1 MIEVIQP
8 TPLRLTEE
16 DLERYV
22 WDRGRGLTR
31 LVGLSFRK
39 GSTGYTYFAPRD
51 IRMREG
57 QWAPVSPSFFWGLND
72 DEVKRSVL
80 SAALYYIWPE
90 EVPAYTELWL
100 GDMSSHFPYNLQI
113 ILKTE
118 LRDVEVWVDEKLK
131 LVNCYFPKDI
141 FKKLQGFHKACIR
154 TLSNNGALTKLLID
168 NIDFK
173 RDEECIQFN
182 FRKVGEILQPLEKG
196 YELNNLIRNIYGR
209 YEIERVVK
217 ALESKLQESKLQASP
232 NSSKLKDLAAILI
245 KLLLIGPECGTA
257 LRIIGPKQFKFIE
270 SDGRC
275 RYLGV
280 FGALVRV
287 YGDCEPDLEERLR
300 ELYPAAYLLTSNV
313 GFRVTSH
320 FLLEFLR
327 AESIRTAVAAIM
339 GRNMSHNIGSHAV
352 WHIAQSG
359 LEGYG
364 KEEVERFLLYL
375 QKRMDFIA
383 QVSTSP
389 PSWCMTMKWNGTD
402 ESSLMMGFTEQ
413 KCLLDNIA
421 WSYKVRYCDFWFRD
435 PNIQNDEKP
444 EIRLKI
450 QQCSP
455 PEDIAVDIPH
465 GQIGAQAFYTILEN
479 LIRNTAKYGDRTR
492 AAENAYLPLE
502 FTVKIEEEWDD
513 LGKGWKKNYY
523 RVLIR
528 DNWET
533 SQETVEKLNDALAE
547 PIVDPE
553 TGELKPGNWGMKE
566 IKICA
571 GYLRMLR
578 PEEIDDKY
586 QEWKGGSSSEP
597 PLIEAKLTNSEW
609 EEVRNSGHLT
619 YILYLLCPKKAL
631 LVGKFSNIEVENRT
645 KPKNT
650 GGGYDDGNR

>member
-1 MIEVIQP
+1 MNNEEKIVRQWFLSLRERFDPQFLYHVSVLKWE
-8 TPLRLTEE
+8 PLS
-16 DLERYV
+16 V
-22 WDRGRGLTR
+22 A
-31 LVGLSFRK
+31 S
-39 GSTGYTYFAPRD
+39 P
-51 IRMREG
+51 REG
-57 QWAPVSPSFFWGLND
+57 KKSGIFYMIRPEVFD
-72 DEVKRSVL
+72 DE
-80 SAALYYIWPE
+80 
-90 EVPAYTELWL
+90 
-100 GDMSSHFPYNLQI
+100 
-113 ILKTE
+113 
-118 LRDVEVWVDEKLK
+118 
-131 LVNCYFPKDI
+131 
-141 FKKLQGFHKACIR
+141 
-154 TLSNNGALTKLLID
+154 
-168 NIDFK
+168 
-173 RDEECIQFN
+173 
-182 FRKVGEILQPLEKG
+182 GEITHYLQCYRTFIEETREISYSDWVFREVKNAQISIVQRAQQFDG
-196 YELNNLIRNIYGR
+196 V
-209 YEIERVVK
+209 EIERAGNMPLWLLKIKSRARTDPTMGTLGALDGLASDETGQYSEEEIAPLKEFLGEHCSDDK
-217 ALESKLQESKLQASP
+217 ADKAGGLVETLAKLCAIPKWKTIFFVPTPIAQHNGSQICFYGFVLFSLLSWEEIVRKRVFEMELIFAECLSFGQRLSTSALL
-232 NSSKLKDLAAILI
+232 NLAR
-245 KLLLIGPECGTA
+245 KQFYTSA
-257 LRIIGPKQFKFIE
+257 LR
-270 SDGRC
+270 S
-275 RYLGV
+275 
-280 FGALVRV
+280 
-287 YGDCEPDLEERLR
+287 
-300 ELYPAAYLLTSNV
+300 
-313 GFRVTSH
+313 
-320 FLLEFLR
+320 
-327 AESIRTAVAAIM
+327 AVAAIM

-352 WHIAQSG
+352 WHIAQMG
-359 LEGYG
+359 LQRYES
-364 KEEVERFLLYL
+364 EVNRFLLYL

-619 YILYLLCPKKAL
+619 YILYLLRPKKAL